1 MNNSELQYLCYQ
13 HQEYWSQQ
21 RERMRQYTKAYK
33 GTMFDSNA
41 DYFKI
46 SNYVTVNTA
55 DAYAYIEGMVASIY
69 AKAPAVSVGPDA
81 KGDGDPEVAE
91 AVVNRFLYDRIEEF
105 EKGLRYAFI
114 YPFAFFKMGLKET
127 DSVLDAVEMR
137 PVHPWD
143 VVVDLDADTWE
154 RSRFVGHRY
163 YIPYTEAR
171 KKYPGV
177 KFDAIVKEEYLR
189 NVDTYGDKYD
199 EMSSAAAIE
208 GSNLL
213 SYVEVYE
220 FYDLLED
227 ELVFYSPSLQRQ
239 DKVLERISPIPF
251 RKADNS
257 PCPALIP
264 IYLSYSPDQPMKG
277 YSTLGRVYDQ
287 LWEINNLRTVWANG
301 LRREARIYVTKKGAI
316 DEEGKAILAEN
327 RDQSIVELDVPPDV
341 DARNCIV
348 PLSVNTFSP
357 DFGIYEQKIRGDLE
371 RGSVLAPF
379 TRGVA
384 TNASATEVS
393 ALTQYSANEIGRLAR
408 FYHRSIE
415 LVAETYQA
423 MLLHVM
429 MTAEKEVKESVLIN
443 HKPTVLTPEKFSGR
457 FKYSFADQASTP
469 VAGAIK
475 RAAITQLLPTLQSL
489 GVPPE
494 TMLKYIVQ
502 TFDLPEEFLP
512 DNLPAPPEQGLEA
525 GQTNEGEVQEPALPP
540 GGGALAAQIRGAGQ
554 AMIDEDIKA
563 QG

>member
-1 MNNSELQYLCYQ
+1 MNNSELAYLCYQ

-21 RERMRQYTKAYK
+21 RERMRAYTKAYL
-33 GTMFDSNA
+33 GEMFSNDA
-41 DYFKI
+41 DFFKVN
-46 SNYVTVNTA
+46 NYVTVETS
-55 DAYAYIEGMVASIY
+55 DAFAYIEGMVASIY

-81 KGDGDPEVAE
+81 KGDGDAEVVE

-114 YPFAFFKMGLKET
+114 YPFSFFKLGLKET
-127 DSVLDAVEMR
+127 DSVLDSVEIR
-137 PVHPWD
+137 PLHPWE
-143 VVVDLDADTWE
+143 VVVDMDADTWE
-154 RSRFVGHRY
+154 RSRFVAHRY
-163 YIPYTEAR
+163 YLPFSEAR

-177 KFDAIVKEEYLR
+177 KFDAIVKEDYLR
-189 NVDTYGDKYD
+189 NLDTYGREYE
-199 EMSSAAAIE
+199 EMSSAAAME

-220 FYDLLED
+220 FYDFMED
-227 ELVFYSPSLQRQ
+227 ELIFYSPSLQRQ

-257 PCPALIP
+257 PCSALVP
-264 IYLSYSPDQPMKG
+264 IYLSYSPDQPLKG

-301 LRREARIYVTKKGAI
+301 LRREARVYVAKKGAI

-348 PLSVNTFSP
+348 PLAQNTFSP
-357 DFGIYEQKIRGDLE
+357 DFSIYKAELRADLD

-393 ALTQYSANEIGRLAR
+393 ALTQYAANEIGRIAR

-415 LVAETYQA
+415 MVAETYQA
-423 MLLHVM
+423 LMMHIM
-429 MTAEKEVKESVLIN
+429 MTADEDIKESVLIN
-443 HKPTVLTPEKFSGR
+443 HDAVVLTPEKFSGK
-457 FKYSFADQASTP
+457 FKYSFADQSSTP
-469 VAGAIK
+469 IAGAIK
-475 RAAITQLLPTLQSL
+475 RAAITQLMPTLQSL

-494 TMLKYIVQ
+494 TMLKYLV
-502 TFDLPEEFLP
+502 TVFDLPEEFLP
-512 DNLPAPPEQGLEA
+512 DRFPAEETGMEA
-525 GQTNEGEVQEPALPP
+525 GATNEAQVQEAALPP
-540 GGGALAAQIRGAGQ
+540 GGGQLAASIRGTGQ
-554 AMIDEDIKA
+554 AMIDESIKA